1 MNVVNLF
8 GNLGKD
14 PEVRYSA
21 AGNAV
26 ANVSLATSHRVK
38 EGDDWKDATE
48 WHRLVFFGRRA
59 EVIGEHCSKGSKLAV
74 TGRLQTRK
82 WQDQAGNDKY
92 TTEIVVTD
100 FDFGGGGG
108 DSRPKANSGGG
119 FRNAPAAPNESGAPD
134 FNDDDIPF

>member
-1 MNVVNLF
+1 MNVVHLF

-21 AGNAV
+21 AGNPV

-38 EGDDWKDATE
+38 DGDDWKDATE

-82 WQDQAGNDKY
+82 WQDKDGNDKY

-100 FDFGGGGG
+100 FDFGGGGEP
-108 DSRPKANSGGG
+108 RKTANERAGSH
-119 FRNAPAAPNESGAPD
+119 RDAPAGPE
-134 FNDDDIPF
+134 FEDDDIPF